1 MEENK
6 NPIDIIRVYLN
17 NNFSFNGDVLTFT
30 FPDIKSID
38 NFKKSF
44 EDIKMESDDKN
55 ISLKGSNII
64 DLLGKIYFSRS
75 NDKLYKILCTLTSE
89 NQLPYLIWFKNDENA
104 LEPTKAHYSDVGY
117 DLTII
122 KKVKDLGE
130 NTEMY
135 DTGVSI
141 QIPLG
146 YKIEISPR
154 SSLSKSGYML
164 SNSTGVIDVGY
175 TGNLF
180 ICLTKTDKSLPDL
193 RLPFKCCQMILQ
205 KCEYSHLVEGIKDLT
220 INTTRKDGGFGSS
233 DKKE

>member
-1 MEENK
+1 MEHK
-6 NPIDIIRVYLN
+6 LDIVRLYLN
-17 NNFSFNGDVLTFT
+17 NNFTFDGNTLTFV
-30 FPDIKSID
+30 FPDIDSVNK
-38 NFKKSF
+38 FKLSF
-44 EDIKMESDDKN
+44 ENIKIESDDKKVF
-55 ISLKGSNII
+55 LKGSNII
-64 DLLGKIYFSRS
+64 DLLGSLYPGKS
-75 NDKLYKILCTLTSE
+75 NDKLYKILCSLTTQNE
-89 NQLPYLIWFKNDENA
+89 LPYLIWFKNDENA
-104 LEPTKAHYSDVGY
+104 IEPSKAHYSDVGY

-130 NTEMY
+130 NTAMY

-146 YKIEISPR
+146 YKVEISPR

-180 ICLTKTDKSLPDL
+180 ICLTKVDKSLSDL
-193 RLPFKCCQMILQ
+193 KLPFKCCQMILQ
-205 KCEYSHLVEGIKDLT
+205 KCEYSHLVEGVKDLE
-220 INTTRKDGGFGSS
+220 INTSRKDGGFGSS